1 MVMRPTVFDFAK
13 GLYPRESRI
22 AAAKRNAVGGK
33 RKRCTKGKNCSAA
46 CIAANMICLVDLPWV
61 GSALTKAKAQ
71 IQAAKKNAPAP
82 AAAPAATPAPAPAAT
97 APKKTALDK
106 IPTVETYKKWGV
118 AMLEEGIQNLQN
130 SPKFNPNSAAG
141 KKAVGNMTE
150 ALKQLKAE
158 AGQAAAA
165 KAPPA
170 PAPQPAAKP
179 KPAVKVE
186 TVDKY
191 KSFGLPF
198 LEKALP
204 LAEGG
209 PAAQTTDGKK
219 AIANIKQA
227 ISELKAQAPKVAP
240 GAATVT
246 PAAKPAATSAAK
258 APPATAPAKE
268 SMYAKWDTDKLV
280 KFQNDFISND
290 PVKYKGAIEQIQQE
304 LDARGY
310 KKPSPKP
317 TPLVKSAEGNKPQ
330 PNSPSNP
337 QGLSINQQ
345 IVWKKAFE
353 PITADWYDN
362 YKHTAGSFVSPGTL
376 LKQGKGEEARIV
388 RLLKG
393 AQDNKYTQGLAKIFD
408 RVKVNDKYS
417 HLSEDQ
423 LQKLPS
429 SVQSLVKQFGQNKLK
444 RMLLAVEDFTGNDY
458 TKIRNAYRGRPPVK
472 GDDKVLS
479 ADKLKKEIAKYKR
492 KGELIQEFLTAANNR
507 PAVPKFR
514 GVPATADLLDNLK
527 NLAKTGGT
535 FQEAAMN
542 SWSTNNDTA
551 KTFTSPKGMANNRV
565 MFRTLNK
572 LGSSVK
578 ALSSHGHEDEILTPG
593 GARYKVVGYTPADVN
608 TYGNNTVKIHFF
620 DVVEY

>member
-1 MVMRPTVFDFAK
+1 
-13 GLYPRESRI
+13 
-22 AAAKRNAVGGK
+22 
-33 RKRCTKGKNCSAA
+33 
-46 CIAANMICLVDLPWV
+46 
-61 GSALTKAKAQ
+61 
-71 IQAAKKNAPAP
+71 
-82 AAAPAATPAPAPAAT
+82 
-97 APKKTALDK
+97 
-106 IPTVETYKKWGV
+106 
-118 AMLEEGIQNLQN
+118 
-130 SPKFNPNSAAG
+130 
-141 KKAVGNMTE
+141 
-150 ALKQLKAE
+150 
-158 AGQAAAA
+158 
-165 KAPPA
+165 
-170 PAPQPAAKP
+170 
-179 KPAVKVE
+179 
-186 TVDKY
+186 
-191 KSFGLPF
+191 
-198 LEKALP
+198 
-204 LAEGG
+204 
-209 PAAQTTDGKK
+209 
-219 AIANIKQA
+219 
-227 ISELKAQAPKVAP
+227 
-240 GAATVT
+240 
-246 PAAKPAATSAAK
+246 
-258 APPATAPAKE
+258 
-268 SMYAKWDTDKLV
+268 
-280 KFQNDFISND
+280 
-290 PVKYKGAIEQIQQE
+290 
-304 LDARGY
+304 
-310 KKPSPKP
+310 
-317 TPLVKSAEGNKPQ
+317 VKSAEGNKPQ

-337 QGLSINQQ
+337 QGLSTNQQ

-353 PITADWYDN
+353 PITTDWYDN
-362 YKHTAGSFVSPGTL
+362 YKHIAETFVSPGTL

-458 TKIRNAYRGRPPVK
+458 TKIRNAYRGRPPER
-472 GDDKVLS
+472 GDEKIMS
-479 ADKLKKEIAKYKR
+479 ADKLKKEIAKYRR
-492 KGELIQEFLTAANNR
+492 KGELIQEFLTAVNNR

-578 ALSSHGHEDEILTPG
+578 ALSSHGHENEILTPG